1 MQIAKMQ
8 ANSKH
13 HQVFFFFFFFA
24 VACRSLEEAYLSSK
38 QRTVVRKNGIILST
52 NSVLSTQA
60 AFSKGSH
67 SL

>member
-13 HQVFFFFFFFA
+13 HQFFFFFFE
-24 VACRSLEEAYLSSK
+24 VACRSSEEAYLGSK
-38 QRTVVRKNGIILST
+38 HRSVVRKDAVILST
-52 NSVLSTQA
+52 DSVLSTQA
-60 AFSKGSH
+60 AFSKDSH